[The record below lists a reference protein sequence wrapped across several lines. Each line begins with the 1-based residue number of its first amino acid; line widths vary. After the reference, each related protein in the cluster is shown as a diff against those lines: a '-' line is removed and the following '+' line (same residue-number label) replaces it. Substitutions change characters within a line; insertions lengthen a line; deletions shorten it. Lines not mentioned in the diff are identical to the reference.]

1 MFVSDKWKDYELL
14 YCGGGEKYE
23 RWGDV
28 ILRRPDPQAVWPV
41 IKNGQEISMD
51 ELDKPNALY
60 TRSDQGGGAWT
71 KLKSFPSTWKI
82 DYDSLGKK
90 LTFIIEPTAFKH
102 TGLFPEQAS
111 NWDFC
116 GELIEKAKAAGKKD
130 IRILNL
136 FAYTGA
142 QTLAC
147 SAHGADEVVHVDA
160 SKGMIARAKEN
171 IKASGLEGNYVRFI
185 AEDCMKFVEREI
197 RRGRKYDGIIMDP
210 PSYGRGPKGELWKL
224 EDSFYDLVKLCANVI
239 SDDPLFFIA
248 SSYATGITAQAS
260 AQIFKLALPSG
271 KVDAEELM
279 LPVSKMGVLLPC
291 GQTARWSA
299 K

>member
-1 MFVSDKWKDYELL
+1 MKFEFKHFVMLTAILGFVLIQITGRIGITTVRENGH
-14 YCGGGEKYE
+14 YCEKPTFQYGYPIPFIE
-23 RWGDV
+23 
-28 ILRRPDPQAVWPV
+28 A
-41 IKNGQEISMD
+41 
-51 ELDKPNALY
+51 
-60 TRSDQGGGAWT
+60 
-71 KLKSFPSTWKI
+71 
-82 DYDSLGKK
+82 LGKK

-116 GELIEKAKAAGKKD
+116 GDLIEKAKAAGKKD

-260 AQIFKLALPSG
+260 GQIFKLALPG
-271 KVDAEELM
+271 GLVEAEELM